1 MALLKVISG
10 GQTGVDQAALRAA
23 KSVGILTGGWAPK
36 GYKTLI
42 GPNLDLKKRYGL
54 KEADSYNYQIRTNY
68 NVRDSNGTLRI
79 AEHWNSG
86 GERSTLNAIRKYERA
101 FHDVPFRDL
110 GNLQEIAGVVAWII
124 NAKIQILNVAGN
136 SEETCPGIT
145 VAAEKFLTG
154 LFNYCKDME
163 ERHGKRKS

>member
-86 GERSTLNAIRKYERA
+86 GERCTLNAIRKYEKA
-101 FHDVPFRDL
+101 YHDISVRDL
-110 GNLQEIAGVVAWII
+110 NSIPEISGVIAWII
-124 NAKIQILNVAGN
+124 NSRIEILNVAGN
-136 SEETCPGIT
+136 SEESCPGIGKL
-145 VAAEKFLTG
+145 AESFLVG
-154 LFNYCKDME
+154 VFNYLLRME
-163 ERHGKRKS
+163 K